1 MTAIGKEMILENFSM
16 YYVHYQLFTIIY
28 SHLTVYSHIQ
38 TIVFIIAALLQPILD
53 GLIVR
58 MHE

>member
-28 SHLTVYSHIQ
+28 SHLTVYSQIQ